1 MLFYTERVVEYKMA
15 RPNMAM
21 TDLGRVMG
29 EAWRS
34 LPATDKL
41 TFTER
46 AKADRERYE
55 REICDI
61 AQ

>member
-1 MLFYTERVVEYKMA
+1 
-15 RPNMAM
+15 
-21 TDLGRVMG
+21 MG

-61 AQ
+61 AQNMASPAPPAPWVATM